1 MGSMAGAR
9 SRAREGGADLTETR
23 FGEFMSRAR
32 EAGRAV
38 GAFTCYDLLGF
49 EAVVRAAESYLAP
62 VVILVSPSS
71 FTAEGGERLVRAF
84 GAAARS
90 SSAEV
95 MVQLDHAR
103 DERLIARAADCGVD
117 AVMAD
122 GSKLSFS
129 ENLSFT
135 RAVAG
140 SMQPRGV
147 GVEAEL
153 GRVEGHEDEAGETL
167 NGTMTEAGQAEWF
180 ANESGADCLAVA
192 VGNVHGH
199 YSGTP
204 NLDWRRLEEIRGVSP
219 VPLSLHGASGLPE
232 GDLRRAVSL
241 GVTKFNVN
249 TELRAAYFGFLEDE
263 LGDKGA
269 TLNLKSL
276 GDGVVE
282 AVQEVVEAKLSAFG
296 WTGKET

>member
-1 MGSMAGAR
+1 VITA
-9 SRAREGGADLTETR
+9 TETR
-23 FGEFMSRAR
+23 FGKVLGLAR

-49 EAVVRAAESYLAP
+49 EAVVRAAESRRAP
-62 VVILVSPSS
+62 VIILVSLTS
-71 FTAEGGERLVRAF
+71 FAAEGGERLVRAF
-84 GAAARS
+84 GAAAAGS
-90 SSAEV
+90 SVEV
-95 MVQLDHAR
+95 LVQLDHAR
-103 DERLIARAADCGVD
+103 DERLIERAVDCGVN

-122 GSKLSFS
+122 GSKLPFA
-129 ENLSFT
+129 ENLAFT
-135 RAVAG
+135 RTVAG
-140 SMQPRGV
+140 SMRPRGV

-167 NGTMTEAGQAEWF
+167 SGAVTEPGEAEWF
-180 ANESGADCLAVA
+180 ANETGVDCLAVA

-199 YSGTP
+199 YSGAP
-204 NLDWRRLEEIRGVSP
+204 ELDWARLEEVRERIS
-219 VPLSLHGASGLPE
+219 VPLSLHGASGLPAA
-232 GDLRRAVSL
+232 DLERAVSL

-249 TELRAAYFGFLEDE
+249 TELRAAYIRQLGED
-263 LGDKGA
+263 LGARAA

>member
-1 MGSMAGAR
+1 VETA
-9 SRAREGGADLTETR
+9 TETR
-23 FGEFMSRAR
+23 FGEMLSRAR

-49 EAVVRAAESYLAP
+49 EAVVRAAESYRAP
-62 VVILVSPSS
+62 AIILVSPSS
-71 FTAEGGERLVRAF
+71 FRAEGGERLVRAF
-84 GAAARS
+84 GAVAKAS
-90 SSAEV
+90 SVEV
-95 MVQLDHAR
+95 LVQLDHAR
-103 DERLIARAADCGVD
+103 DERLIERAAGCRVD

-122 GSKLSFS
+122 GSKLPFE
-129 ENLSFT
+129 ENLAFT
-135 RAVAG
+135 RAVAL
-140 SMQPRGV
+140 SMRPHGV

-167 NGTMTEAGQAEWF
+167 
-180 ANESGADCLAVA
+180 SGAMTTPGEAERFVKETGVDCLAVA

-204 NLDWRRLEEIRGVSP
+204 NLDWRRLEEIQGRVPG
-219 VPLSLHGASGLPE
+219 PLSLHGASGLAE

-241 GVTKFNVN
+241 GVAKFNVN
-249 TELRAAYFGFLEDE
+249 TELRAAYFGHLEDE
-263 LGDKGA
+263 LVNKAAALD
-269 TLNLKSL
+269 LKSL

-296 WTGKET
+296 WTREEA